1 VRYTS
6 FTVVKNLYG
15 NCGKDRAFSFKQK
28 YNEIRKSDKKV
39 NEASEAKNGE
49 FQQENNGEIKENKGA
64 DEGNKRTG
72 KDNKDYK
79 AGFVGRRELFCV
91 SFQID

>member
-1 VRYTS
+1 MRYTS

-39 NEASEAKNGE
+39 KEASEVKNGE

-64 DEGNKRTG
+64 DEGKQENRQRK
-72 KDNKDYK
+72 
-79 AGFVGRRELFCV
+79 
-91 SFQID
+91 

>member
-1 VRYTS
+1 MRYTS

-39 NEASEAKNGE
+39 KEASEVKNGE
-49 FQQENNGEIKENKGA
+49 FQQENKGA

>member
-1 VRYTS
+1 M
-6 FTVVKNLYG
+6 
-15 NCGKDRAFSFKQK
+15 
-28 YNEIRKSDKKV
+28 
-39 NEASEAKNGE
+39 KNGE
-49 FQQENNGEIKENKGA
+49 FQQENNGEIKGNKGA